1 LEEGQERVM
10 PADVAKHSSDDVV
23 ISAKSGFFFGKSEKN
38 CTFDKSIPAPTV
50 ATLNLILN

>member
-1 LEEGQERVM
+1 M